1 MKLKGKCAVVTGAGR
16 GIGQAIAERFASEG
30 ARIVIADIDG
40 TTAQATAEAIQG
52 SGGEATA
59 LRTDVGDPEQANA
72 MIAAAVRSYGAVDIL
87 VNNAGIAPNR
97 LVLDTSLEEWER
109 VMRTNLTGT
118 FLCCKAAANAMKER
132 DGGRII
138 NIASVSGQRGG
149 VGRGVYGTSKA
160 GIIMLTR
167 IMAVEFAPMNIAV
180 NAIAPGP
187 IRTDMTDH
195 SDGTVKSY
203 MDRIPMGRYGTK
215 EAVAAATL
223 YLACEDSSYT
233 TGITLNVD
241 GGFDA
246 AGIIF
251 PQGDLSEC

>member
-1 MKLKGKCAVVTGAGR
+1 MVTGAGR

-40 TTAQATAEAIQG
+40 TTAQAAAEGIQG
-52 SGGEATA
+52 AGGEATA
-59 LRTDVGDPEQANA
+59 VRTDVGDPEQANA
-72 MIAAAVRSYGAVDIL
+72 MIAAAMRSYGAVDIL
-87 VNNAGIAPNR
+87 VNNAGVAPNR

-118 FLCCKAAANAMKER
+118 FLCCKAAANAMKDG
-132 DGGRII
+132 DGGHIV
-138 NIASVSGQRGG
+138 NIASISGQRGG

-203 MDRIPMGRYGTK
+203 MDRIPMGRYGSK
-215 EAVAAATL
+215 DAVAAAAL

-251 PQGDLSEC
+251 PQDELSEG

>member
-1 MKLKGKCAVVTGAGR
+1 MKLKGKVAIVTGAGR
-16 GIGQAIAERFASEG
+16 GIGQSIAERFAREG
-30 ARIVIADIDG
+30 AHIVAADIDG
-40 TTAQATAEAIQG
+40 NSAQSTAEALQE
-52 SGGEATA
+52 SGAQA
-59 LRTDVGDPEQANA
+59 AAVRTDVGDPEQANLMVA
-72 MIAAAVRSYGAVDIL
+72 TAIKTFGGVDIL

-118 FLCCKAAANAMKER
+118 FLCCKSAANAMKEA
-132 DGGRII
+132 DGGRIV
-138 NIASVSGQRGG
+138 NIASISGQRGG

-203 MDRIPMGRYGTK
+203 LDRIPMGSYGSK
-215 EAVAAATL
+215 EAVAAAAL
-223 YLACEDSSYT
+223 YLASDESSYT

-251 PQGDLSEC
+251 SQDELSTA

>member
-1 MKLKGKCAVVTGAGR
+1 MKLKDKCAVVTGAGR
-16 GIGQAIAERFASEG
+16 GIGGAIAELFASEG
-30 ARIVIADIDG
+30 ARVVVADIDG
-40 TTAQATAEAIQG
+40 TAAQAATEAIQG
-52 SGGEATA
+52 AGGEATA
-59 LRTDVGDPEQANA
+59 VRTDVGDPEQANA
-72 MIAAAVRSYGAVDIL
+72 LVAAAVRTYGTVDVL

-109 VMRTNLTGT
+109 VIRTNLTGT
-118 FLCCKAAANAMKER
+118 FLCSKVAANVMKDG
-132 DGGRII
+132 DGGRIV

-149 VGRGVYGTSKA
+149 VGRGAYGTSKA

-195 SDGTVKSY
+195 SEGTVKSY
-203 MDRIPMGRYGTK
+203 MDRIPMGRYGSK
-215 EAVAAATL
+215 ESVAKAAL
-223 YLACEDSSYT
+223 YLSCDDSPYT

-251 PQGDLSEC
+251 AQDELSAG

>member
-1 MKLKGKCAVVTGAGR
+1 MKLKGKVAVVTGAGR
-16 GIGQAIAERFASEG
+16 GIGRSIAERFAQEG
-30 ARIVIADIDG
+30 AHIVVADIDG
-40 TTAQATAEAIQG
+40 GSAESTAEALRG
-52 SGGEATA
+52 SGAQA
-59 LRTDVGDPEQANA
+59 AAVRTDVGNPEQANA
-72 MIAAAVRSYGAVDIL
+72 MVAVAVKSFGGVDIL

-109 VMRTNLTGT
+109 VLRTNLTGT
-118 FLCCKAAANAMKER
+118 FLCCKAAVNAMKEG
-132 DGGRII
+132 DGGSIV
-138 NIASVSGQRGG
+138 NIASISGQRGG

-167 IMAVEFAPMNIAV
+167 IMAVEFAPMNIMV

-195 SDGTVKSY
+195 SEGTVKGY
-203 MDRIPMGRYGTK
+203 LDRIPMGRYGSK
-215 EAVAAATL
+215 EAVAAAAL
-223 YLACEDSSYT
+223 YLASDESPYT

-251 PQGDLSEC
+251 PQDELSLA